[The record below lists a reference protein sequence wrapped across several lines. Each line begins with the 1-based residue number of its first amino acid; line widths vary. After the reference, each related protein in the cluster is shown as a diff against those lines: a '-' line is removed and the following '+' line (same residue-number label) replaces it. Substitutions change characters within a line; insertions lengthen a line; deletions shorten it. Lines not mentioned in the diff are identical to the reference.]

1 MAAANDSRQVPASHK
16 PSMVLSA
23 DMLQWAA
30 DEGLSQMEERAEGD
44 DGSCGW
50 MEVRSEGSGDG
61 ESPRLPSPCVMVE
74 MDLVLKDWTVREA
87 WRRAGTEETSDAG
100 ADDAESGS

>member
-1 MAAANDSRQVPASHK
+1 MAAANESRQVPASHK

-30 DEGLSQMEERAEGD
+30 NEGLSQMEERAEGD

-50 MEVRSEGSGDG
+50 MEAGSEGLLGDG

-74 MDLVLKDWTVREA
+74 MGLVLKDWTVREA
-87 WRRAGTEETSDAG
+87 GRRAGTEETSDAG
-100 ADDAESGS
+100 AA